1 RALVEDS
8 QGLGYGGEEIVL
20 RYPVK
25 LARDNNATI
34 LVTAPDLPE
43 VATFGENAS
52 DALVRAADAVATAL
66 QGRIAARQTIP
77 TPSVPKRGQKLVSL
91 PAIVAAKL
99 ELYRAMIET
108 GTRKA
113 DLARKLG
120 VHAPQVDRLLDLDH
134 KSQLDQIEAAARAIG
149 REFHIELRPAA

>member
-1 RALVEDS
+1 MKLTRDS
-8 QGLGYGGEEIVL
+8 NGTV
-20 RYPVK
+20 
-25 LARDNNATI
+25 

-43 VATFGENAS
+43 VATFGEDTG
-52 DALVRAADAVATAL
+52 DALVRAADAIATAL
-66 QGRIAARQTIP
+66 QGRIAARQKIP
-77 TPSVPKRGQKLVSL
+77 SPSAPRRGQKLVML
-91 PAIVAAKL
+91 PAIIAAKL

-149 REFHIELRPAA
+149 RELHIEFRPAA

>member
-1 RALVEDS
+1 M
-8 QGLGYGGEEIVL
+8 L
-20 RYPVK
+20 RYAVK
-25 LARDNNATI
+25 LTRDDNGTI

-43 VATFGENAS
+43 VSTFGDNPT
-52 DALVRAADAVATAL
+52 DALVRAADAIATAL
-66 QGRIAARQTIP
+66 QGRITAREKIP
-77 TPSVPKRGQKLVSL
+77 NPSVPRRGQRLVAL

-108 GTRKA
+108 KTRKA

-134 KSQLDQIEAAARAIG
+134 KSRLEQIEAAARAIG

>member
-1 RALVEDS
+1 M
-8 QGLGYGGEEIVL
+8 L

-25 LARDNNATI
+25 LTKDDNGTL

-43 VATFGENAS
+43 VGTFGRDVANAL
-52 DALVRAADAVATAL
+52 AHAADAIATAL
-66 QGRIAARQTIP
+66 QGRITDRRDIP
-77 TPSVPKRGQKLVSL
+77 SPSRPKRGQRLVAL

-99 ELYRAMIET
+99 ALYRAMMET

-120 VHAPQVDRLLDLDH
+120 VHGPQVDRLLDLDH
-134 KSQLDQIEAAARAIG
+134 NSRIDQLEEAARAIG
-149 REFHIELRPAA
+149 REMHIELRPAA

>member
-1 RALVEDS
+1 M
-8 QGLGYGGEEIVL
+8 L

-25 LARDNNATI
+25 LTRDDDGTI

-43 VATFGENAS
+43 VATFGENAE
-52 DALVRAADAVATAL
+52 DALARAGDAIATAL
-66 QGRIAARQTIP
+66 QGRISDRREIP
-77 TPSVPKRGQKLVSL
+77 TPSAPRRRQRLVAL

-99 ELYRAMIET
+99 ALYRAMMDT
-108 GTRKA
+108 GTRKS

-134 KSQLDQIEAAARAIG
+134 NSRIDQLEDAARAIG
-149 REFHIELRPAA
+149 REMHIELLPAA

>member
-1 RALVEDS
+1 
-8 QGLGYGGEEIVL
+8 
-20 RYPVK
+20 
-25 LARDNNATI
+25 
-34 LVTAPDLPE
+34 VTAPDLPE
-43 VATFGENAS
+43 VSTFGKNAA
-52 DALVRAADAVATAL
+52 DALVRAADAIATAL
-66 QGRIAARQTIP
+66 QGRIGARQTIP
-77 TPSVPKRGQKLVSL
+77 APSAPRRGQRLVAL

-108 GTRKA
+108 KTRKA

-134 KSQLDQIEAAARAIG
+134 QSQLDRIEAAARAIG

>member
-1 RALVEDS
+1 M
-8 QGLGYGGEEIVL
+8 L
-20 RYPVK
+20 RYGVK
-25 LARDNNATI
+25 LTPDDNGTI

-43 VATFGENAS
+43 VSTFGEDAT
-52 DALVRAADAVATAL
+52 DALVRAADAIATAL
-66 QGRIAARQTIP
+66 KGRITARAKIP
-77 TPSVPKRGQKLVSL
+77 VPSRLRRGQRAVRL

-108 GTRKA
+108 KTRKA

-120 VHAPQVDRLLDLDH
+120 VHPPQVDRLLDLDH

-149 REFHIELRPAA
+149 RDIHIELRPAA

>member
-1 RALVEDS
+1 M
-8 QGLGYGGEEIVL
+8 L

-25 LARDNNATI
+25 FTKDDDGTL

-43 VATFGENAS
+43 VATFGTDVA
-52 DALVRAADAVATAL
+52 DALVHAADAIATAL
-66 QGRIAARQTIP
+66 QGRITDRKEIP
-77 TPSVPKRGQKLVSL
+77 APSPRKRGQRLVAL

-99 ELYRAMIET
+99 ALYRAMMET

-120 VHAPQVDRLLDLDH
+120 VHGPQVDRLLDLDH
-134 KSQLDQIEAAARAIG
+134 NSRLDQIEDAARAIG

>member
-1 RALVEDS
+1 MIAETLAAFRSTALLL
-8 QGLGYGGEEIVL
+8 LGSSAGNV
-20 RYPVK
+20 P
-25 LARDNNATI
+25 
-34 LVTAPDLPE
+34 APIRRHCC
-43 VATFGENAS
+43 AA
-52 DALVRAADAVATAL
+52 DALARAADAIATAL
-66 QGRIAARQTIP
+66 QGRITARERIP
-77 TPSVPKRGQKLVSL
+77 APSAPRRGQQLVAL

-108 GTRKA
+108 KTRKA
-113 DLARKLG
+113 DLARKLR